1 MIDKSCTLGM
11 NGLFALAHA
20 CILANVHC
28 RMVGTS
34 LSLEMSSWTSL
45 INCKLKPNTLH
56 ETNILRPW
64 TYAILKRKE
73 VVIFQAIEKSS
84 GKFLVAGHLLTPAVL
99 SLTLPQFEIQRS
111 RCHSAVLFYRI
122 FYCKYLHY
130 KFVCSPNGPLGFM
143 KHWIHGADLLSIVS
157 ASEQQVVFLLLLNWN
172 DKQIPTRTFLPGLFA
187 ILFVL
192 IQDSQKHLEDS
203 AKSKIRTT

>member
-1 MIDKSCTLGM
+1 MDCLHWHMPAFTAGWSP
-11 NGLFALAHA
+11 
-20 CILANVHC
+20 
-28 RMVGTS
+28 S

-111 RCHSAVLFYRI
+111 KEFCFVRCPERCHEPLYYFTECYTASIYITSLFVI
-122 FYCKYLHY
+122 QMVHL
-130 KFVCSPNGPLGFM
+130 VSFM
-143 KHWIHGADLLSIVS
+143 THWIHGADLLSIVS
-157 ASEQQVVFLLLLNWN
+157 ASCFLTVVELKWQTDLTKNFSSRIVCNSFSFH
-172 DKQIPTRTFLPGLFA
+172 TRLTKTPW
-187 ILFVL
+187 
-192 IQDSQKHLEDS
+192 
-203 AKSKIRTT
+203 R